1 MRALLFFQFSVLK
14 LEYLLNKNNKKKI
27 VLYQKGLAVYLL
39 IVAGIEN
46 TAHVTD
52 WLIKLLFGQV

>member
-1 MRALLFFQFSVLK
+1 MRALLYFQFSVLK
-14 LEYLLNKNNKKKI
+14 LEYLLNKNKKI

>member
-1 MRALLFFQFSVLK
+1 MRALLYFQFSVLK
-14 LEYLLNKNNKKKI
+14 LEYLLNKNNKI